1 MTGGGTD
8 PAQTPVFDLAAAT
21 TDLPPAPAEPPSWLL
36 VVPEPTTLMGFNT
49 DKILM
54 QPSQGESVPVANARW
69 GDNVPILVQ
78 SKIVQSFENAGLAKS
93 VSRARDGTSGDYQ
106 LILDIRTFQISKA
119 SEPATA
125 EIDFIAKLIDKDG
138 KIVNASTFQGNAPVE
153 GDGAQAYVNAIDKVF
168 AKLAGELIGWV
179 TTAIAALPPPA
190 PPLAPEPPSDDSTE
204 AQPG

>member
-1 MTGGGTD
+1 
-8 PAQTPVFDLAAAT
+8 
-21 TDLPPAPAEPPSWLL
+21 
-36 VVPEPTTLMGFNT
+36 
-49 DKILM
+49 
-54 QPSQGESVPVANARW
+54 
-69 GDNVPILVQ
+69 
-78 SKIVQSFENAGLAKS
+78 
-93 VSRARDGTSGDYQ
+93 VSRARDGASGDYQ

-179 TTAIAALPPPA
+179 TTAIAELPPPA
-190 PPLAPEPPSDDSTE
+190 PTPPPEPPSDESTE

>member
-1 MTGGGTD
+1 MHDG
-8 PAQTPVFDLAAAT
+8 AT
-21 TDLPPAPAEPPSWLL
+21 TCPFSCSP
-36 VVPEPTTLMGFNT
+36 
-49 DKILM
+49 
-54 QPSQGESVPVANARW
+54 RW
-69 GDNVPILVQ
+69 FR
-78 SKIVQSFENAGLAKS
+78 SFENAGLAKS
-93 VSRARDGTSGDYQ
+93 VSRARDGASGDYQ

-119 SEPATA
+119 AEPATA

-190 PPLAPEPPSDDSTE
+190 LPLRLSLRAMRARRRSRARGYAAFFSSSADHLPSVASPFISARWAKAACAAALFSDFPTTPSAAPPGARP
-204 AQPG
+204 